1 MVKSNKGI
9 SIIES
14 LVCIV
19 IIGIGFIAVMQL
31 SAFSINSMDRATERN
46 KLNYLS
52 EMVMEDMIGDPDNV
66 SKYGNFNKT
75 CSSGNQNTS
84 DLHTR
89 MKKKWDDKLQEKN
102 FMKVDNKDRKPKCDN
117 YDTKKT
123 YVNSGTNTSG
133 RVKDQSTGQMVD
145 FFLFCSKSNS
155 TESSCKYNSNLEY
168 RYMIT
173 LDRFQNMKV
182 FRYNKNKNKWNK
194 IDG

>member
-1 MVKSNKGI
+1 MAKSNKGI

-19 IIGIGFIAVMQL
+19 IIGIGFIAIMQL

-75 CSSGNQNTS
+75 CSSGHQNTS

-102 FMKVDNKDRKPKCDN
+102 LMKVDNKDRKPKCDS
-117 YDTKKT
+117 YDTKRT
-123 YVNSGTNTSG
+123 YVNSGTNTTG
-133 RVKDQSTGQMVD
+133 RVNFFTG
-145 FFLFCSKSNS
+145 KGKRK
-155 TESSCKYNSNLEY
+155 KYLGVVV
-168 RYMIT
+168 
-173 LDRFQNMKV
+173 K
-182 FRYNKNKNKWNK
+182 
-194 IDG
+194 